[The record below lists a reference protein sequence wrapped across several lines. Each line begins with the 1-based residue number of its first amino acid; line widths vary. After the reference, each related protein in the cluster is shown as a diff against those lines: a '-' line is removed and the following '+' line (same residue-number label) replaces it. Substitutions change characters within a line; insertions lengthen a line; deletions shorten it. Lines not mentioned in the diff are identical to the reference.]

1 MPHDLFGTP
10 VIAAPMAGGTSTPAF
25 VEAVHRA
32 GGLGFLAAG
41 YKSVAAMQAEISTLR
56 ESGARFGMNVFVP
69 DPAQLPP
76 SAAVLAEL
84 EDYRL
89 QLHTDARRYGVEL
102 PQLRLDDDD
111 EWQGKID
118 ALLSDPVE
126 LVSFA
131 FGLPGPDVVRALQR
145 AGSAVLATVTT
156 AAEAVQAA
164 GQGVD
169 ALVVQHTSAGG
180 HSAAFLPAPE
190 PQPAYTAEPGGSQL
204 AQPGGTTAEP
214 GGTTAELL
222 AEVRSAVGLPLVAAG
237 GIMDA
242 AGLDAVLRAGAV
254 AAQLGT
260 AFLRT
265 DQSGAKQLHKD
276 ALADP
281 HFTRTRLT
289 RAFTGRQARA
299 LENEFVRDHP
309 GAPEAYPAVHH
320 LTAPIRAA
328 ATAAGDAERLN
339 LWAGTGWQK
348 AQAGPVAGV
357 VQGLLAGR

>member
-10 VIAAPMAGGTSTPAF
+10 VIAAPMAGGTSTPPF
-25 VEAVHRA
+25 VAAVHRA

-41 YKSVAAMQAEISTLR
+41 YKSVAAMQAEIRTVR

-69 DPAQLPP
+69 DPAQLAP
-76 SAAVLAEL
+76 SRAALAGL
-84 EDYRL
+84 EEYRQRL
-89 QLHTDARRYGVEL
+89 GADALRYGVEL

-111 EWQGKID
+111 EWRGKID
-118 ALLSDPVE
+118 ALLADPVE

-131 FGLPGPDVVRALQR
+131 FGLPGADVVRALQR

-156 AAEAVQAA
+156 AAEARRAA
-164 GQGVD
+164 EQGVD
-169 ALVVQHTSAGG
+169 ALVVQHASAGG
-180 HSAAFLPAPE
+180 HSAAFLAGVRQE
-190 PQPAYTAEPGGSQL
+190 PQPGGS
-204 AQPGGTTAEP
+204 

-222 AEVRSAVGLPLVAAG
+222 TEVRSAVGLPLVAAG
-237 GIMDA
+237 GVMDA
-242 AGLDAVLRAGAV
+242 AGLDAVLRAGAA

-265 DQSGAKQLHKD
+265 DESGARPLHKD

-281 HFTRTRLT
+281 HFTRTSLT
-289 RAFTGRQARA
+289 RAFTGRWARA

-309 GAPEAYPAVHH
+309 DAPEAYPAVHH

-328 ATAAGDAERLN
+328 AAAAGDAERLN
-339 LWAGTGWQK
+339 LWAGTGWRQ
-348 AQAGPVAGV
+348 AQAGPVAGILA
-357 VQGLLAGR
+357 GLLG

>member
-41 YKSVAAMQAEISTLR
+41 YKSVAAMQAEIRTIR

-84 EDYRL
+84 EDYRQ
-89 QLHTDARRYGVEL
+89 QLRPDARRYGVEL

-190 PQPAYTAEPGGSQL
+190 PQPAYTAEPGG
-204 AQPGGTTAEP
+204 TTAQP

-222 AEVRSAVGLPLVAAG
+222 AEVRSVVDLPLVAAG

-309 GAPEAYPAVHH
+309 EAPEAYPAVHH
-320 LTAPIRAA
+320 LTAPLRAA

-348 AQAGPVAGV
+348 AQAGPVARV

>member
-41 YKSVAAMQAEISTLR
+41 YKSVAAMQAEIRTIR

-84 EDYRL
+84 EDYRQ
-89 QLHTDARRYGVEL
+89 QLRPDARRYGVQL

-118 ALLSDPVE
+118 ALLSEPVE

-169 ALVVQHTSAGG
+169 ALVVQHASAGG

-190 PQPAYTAEPGGSQL
+190 PQPAYTAEPGG
-204 AQPGGTTAEP
+204 TTAQP

-222 AEVRSAVGLPLVAAG
+222 AEVRSVVDLPLVAAG

-309 GAPEAYPAVHH
+309 EAPEAYPAVHH
-320 LTAPIRAA
+320 LTAPLRAA

>member
-41 YKSVAAMQAEISTLR
+41 YKSVAAMQAEIRTIR

-84 EDYRL
+84 EDYRQ
-89 QLHTDARRYGVEL
+89 QLRPDARRYGVEL

-169 ALVVQHTSAGG
+169 ALVVQHASAGG

-190 PQPAYTAEPGGSQL
+190 PQPASQPRR
-204 AQPGGTTAEP
+204 AA
-214 GGTTAELL
+214 
-222 AEVRSAVGLPLVAAG
+222 RRAAG
-237 GIMDA
+237 RHDGGA
-242 AGLDAVLRAGAV
+242 ARRGAVRRRPPAGGCGRHHGCGRAG
-254 AAQLGT
+254 
-260 AFLRT
+260 R
-265 DQSGAKQLHKD
+265 
-276 ALADP
+276 
-281 HFTRTRLT
+281 
-289 RAFTGRQARA
+289 
-299 LENEFVRDHP
+299 
-309 GAPEAYPAVHH
+309 
-320 LTAPIRAA
+320 RAA
-328 ATAAGDAERLN
+328 CR
-339 LWAGTGWQK
+339 
-348 AQAGPVAGV
+348 
-357 VQGLLAGR
+357 GRRSPARHRVSPH

>member
-10 VIAAPMAGGTSTPAF
+10 VIAAPMAGGTSTAAF

-76 SAAVLAEL
+76 SAAMLAEL
-84 EDYRL
+84 EEYRL
-89 QLHTDARRYGVEL
+89 QLRTDARRYGVEL

-190 PQPAYTAEPGGSQL
+190 PRPAYA
-204 AQPGGTTAEP
+204 ARPGGTTAQ
-214 GGTTAELL
+214 LL
-222 AEVRSAVGLPLVAAG
+222 AEVRSAVDLPLVAAG

-281 HFTRTRLT
+281 HFIRTRLT

-299 LENEFVRDHP
+299 LENEFVRDHAE
-309 GAPEAYPAVHH
+309 APEAYPAVHH

-348 AQAGPVAGV
+348 AHAGPVAAV
-357 VQGLLAGR
+357 VHGLLAGR

>member
-41 YKSVAAMQAEISTLR
+41 YKSVAAMQAEIRSVR

-118 ALLSDPVE
+118 SLLSDPVE

-180 HSAAFLPAPE
+180 HSAAFLPAPA
-190 PQPAYTAEPGGSQL
+190 PQPAYA
-204 AQPGGTTAEP
+204 AQPGGMTA
-214 GGTTAELL
+214 GLL
-222 AEVRSAVGLPLVAAG
+222 AEVRSAVELPLVAAG

-265 DQSGAKQLHKD
+265 EQSGAKQLHKD

-309 GAPEAYPAVHH
+309 EAPEAYPAVHH

-357 VQGLLAGR
+357 VQGLLASR

>member
-10 VIAAPMAGGTSTPAF
+10 VIAAPMAGGTSTAAF

-76 SAAVLAEL
+76 PASVLAEL

-89 QLHTDARRYGVEL
+89 QLRTDSRRYGVEL

-180 HSAAFLPAPE
+180 HSAAFLPAPA
-190 PQPAYTAEPGGSQL
+190 PQPAYA
-204 AQPGGTTAEP
+204 AQPGGMTA
-214 GGTTAELL
+214 GLL
-222 AEVRSAVGLPLVAAG
+222 AEVRSAVDLPLVAAG

-309 GAPEAYPAVHH
+309 EAPEAYPAVHH
-320 LTAPIRAA
+320 LTAPLRAA

-339 LWAGTGWQK
+339 LWAGTGWRK

>member
-41 YKSVAAMQAEISTLR
+41 YKSVAAMQAEIRTIR

-84 EDYRL
+84 EDYRQ
-89 QLHTDARRYGVEL
+89 QLRPDARRYGVEL

-169 ALVVQHTSAGG
+169 ALVVQHASAGG

-190 PQPAYTAEPGGSQL
+190 PQPAYTAEPGG
-204 AQPGGTTAEP
+204 TTAQP

-222 AEVRSAVGLPLVAAG
+222 AEVRSAVDLPLVAAG

-309 GAPEAYPAVHH
+309 EAPEAYPAVHH
-320 LTAPIRAA
+320 LTAPLRAA
-328 ATAAGDAERLN
+328 ATAARDAERLN

>member
-41 YKSVAAMQAEISTLR
+41 YKSVAAMQAEIRTIR

-84 EDYRL
+84 EDYRQ
-89 QLHTDARRYGVEL
+89 QLRPDARRYGVEL

-169 ALVVQHTSAGG
+169 ALVVQHASAGG

-190 PQPAYTAEPGGSQL
+190 PQPAYTAEPGG
-204 AQPGGTTAEP
+204 TTAQP

-222 AEVRSAVGLPLVAAG
+222 AEVRSAVDLPLVAAG

-299 LENEFVRDHP
+299 LENEFVRGHP
-309 GAPEAYPAVHH
+309 EAPEAYPAVHH
-320 LTAPIRAA
+320 LTAPLRAA

>member
-41 YKSVAAMQAEISTLR
+41 YKSVAAMQAEIRSVR

-89 QLHTDARRYGVEL
+89 QLRTDARRYGVEL

-164 GQGVD
+164 AQGVD
-169 ALVVQHTSAGG
+169 ALVVQHASAGG

-204 AQPGGTTAEP
+204 AQPGGTTAE
-214 GGTTAELL
+214 LL
-222 AEVRSAVGLPLVAAG
+222 AEVRSAVELPLVAAG

-320 LTAPIRAA
+320 LTSPIRAA

>member
-1 MPHDLFGTP
+1 MPHDLFGTS

-41 YKSVAAMQAEISTLR
+41 YKSVAAMQAEIRTTR
-56 ESGARFGMNVFVP
+56 NSGARFGMNVFVP
-69 DPAQLPP
+69 DPAQLRP

-89 QLHTDARRYGVEL
+89 QLRADARRYGVEL

-118 ALLSDPVE
+118 VLLADPLE

-131 FGLPGPDVVRALQR
+131 FGLPGHNIVRALQR

-156 AAEAVQAA
+156 AAEAMQAA
-164 GQGVD
+164 EQGVD
-169 ALVVQHTSAGG
+169 ALVVQHTSAGA
-180 HSAAFLPAPE
+180 HSAAFLPVPGE
-190 PQPAYTAEPGGSQL
+190 QPGGPQPA
-204 AQPGGTTAEP
+204 
-214 GGTTAELL
+214 GTTAELL
-222 AEVRSAVGLPLVAAG
+222 AEVRSAVDLPLVAAG

-242 AGLDAVLRAGAV
+242 AGLDAVLRAGAA

-260 AFLRT
+260 AFLRA
-265 DQSGAKQLHKD
+265 DESGARQLHKD

-309 GAPEAYPAVHH
+309 EAPVVYPAVHH
-320 LTAPIRAA
+320 LTAPLRAA
-328 ATAAGDAERLN
+328 AAAAGDAERLN
-339 LWAGTGWQK
+339 LWAGTGWQQ
-348 AQAGPVAGV
+348 AQSGPVADIV
-357 VQGLLAGR
+357 ARLLG

>member
-41 YKSVAAMQAEISTLR
+41 YKSVAAMQAEIRTIR

-84 EDYRL
+84 EDYRQ
-89 QLHTDARRYGVEL
+89 QLRPDARRYGVQL

-126 LVSFA
+126 LISFA

-169 ALVVQHTSAGG
+169 ALVVQHASAGG

-190 PQPAYTAEPGGSQL
+190 PQPAYTAEPGG
-204 AQPGGTTAEP
+204 
-214 GGTTAELL
+214 TTAELL
-222 AEVRSAVGLPLVAAG
+222 AEVRSAVDLPLVAAG

-309 GAPEAYPAVHH
+309 EAPEAYPAVHH

>member
-10 VIAAPMAGGTSTPAF
+10 VIAAPMAGGTSTAAF

-76 SAAVLAEL
+76 SAAMLAEL
-84 EDYRL
+84 EEYRL
-89 QLHTDARRYGVEL
+89 QLRTDARRYGVEL

-190 PQPAYTAEPGGSQL
+190 PRPAYA
-204 AQPGGTTAEP
+204 ARPGGTTAQ
-214 GGTTAELL
+214 LL
-222 AEVRSAVGLPLVAAG
+222 AEVRSAVDLPLVAAG

-309 GAPEAYPAVHH
+309 EAPEAYPAVHH

-348 AQAGPVAGV
+348 AQAGPVAAV
-357 VQGLLAGR
+357 VHGLLAGR